1 MMDKY
6 GGIFTKAAEIKD
18 NVCQGVVN
26 HLEEGNRYEFRVRAV
41 NKAGQ
46 SEPSDS
52 TKPHVA
58 KARFRKS
65 ISLKF
70 APL

>member
-1 MMDKY
+1 
-6 GGIFTKAAEIKD
+6 
-18 NVCQGVVN
+18 
-26 HLEEGNRYEFRVRAV
+26 LEEGNRYEFRVRAV

-65 ISLKF
+65 ILKNLLLSDSAIF
-70 APL
+70 IIISFSNIHSQTTN